1 MQNAMLLS
9 FVLLS
14 SAASVALSGCRRSGA
29 NDTAWSANQVANE
42 HVRITPGQISVSR
55 DRLYVKMTLVNTTRE
70 TLVVERDAVMLKLPD
85 GRAVRRSTGITSL
98 HKPYTV
104 PPGAAQSVH
113 VDFLPAES
121 FDWSTVASAEID
133 FSQAIHVG
141 AAAVPVPPLVVTRA
155 DIRRATR

>member
-1 MQNAMLLS
+1 MRIAALLS
-9 FVLLS
+9 FVVLAA
-14 SAASVALSGCRRSGA
+14 AASTSIGCRRSGA
-29 NDTAWSANQVANE
+29 NDSAWSASQVANE

-55 DRLYVKMTLVNTTRE
+55 DRLYVKMTLINTTRD
-70 TLVVERDAVMLKLPD
+70 TLIVERDAVMLKLPD

-104 PPGAAQSVH
+104 APGATQSVH

-141 AAAVPVPPLVVTRA
+141 ASAVPVPPLVVTRT
-155 DIRRATR
+155 DLRAAR